1 MKELTSKKCQG
12 QDFQHFLSVENV
24 FTALKVSLAFKM
36 LRIQKRIGE
45 NQATKKDFN
54 NILYAT
60 DIVQVS

>member
-1 MKELTSKKCQG
+1 LTNKKCQG
-12 QDFQHFLSVENV
+12 SDFNHFLILENV

-36 LRIQKRIGE
+36 VRIQKKIGE

>member
-1 MKELTSKKCQG
+1 MI
-12 QDFQHFLSVENV
+12 VENV

-36 LRIQKRIGE
+36 IRIQKKIGE